1 MTQNVNPL
9 KQFFRQP
16 AIYLRLPSDGRHWP
30 KNALNMPENK
40 ELPIF
45 PMTAIDEITYR
56 TPDAVFNGQAV
67 VNVIQ
72 SCAPNIKDAWSIPGV
87 DLNAILIGIR
97 IASYG
102 HNMEFET
109 VCPHC
114 AESSEF
120 GLDLRTVL
128 DQMRS
133 PDYSRTIKQG
143 DLEVFFKPMTYKNL
157 NDNNHSQFEEQKI
170 LQMLPDAEIPDQ
182 QKITALS
189 EAMKKLTD
197 VTVNALVQSIAAVK
211 TPDSMVTETAYIAEM
226 LKNCDRRLFNQIR
239 DHIISIK
246 GEAEI
251 KPLKLKCNSCNQEY
265 EQAVTLDMSSFF
277 EVAS

>member
-1 MTQNVNPL
+1 
-9 KQFFRQP
+9 
-16 AIYLRLPSDGRHWP
+16 
-30 KNALNMPENK
+30 
-40 ELPIF
+40 
-45 PMTAIDEITYR
+45 
-56 TPDAVFNGQAV
+56 
-67 VNVIQ
+67 
-72 SCAPNIKDAWSIPGV
+72 
-87 DLNAILIGIR
+87 
-97 IASYG
+97 
-102 HNMEFET
+102 MEFET

-114 AESSEF
+114 TESSDF

-128 DQMRS
+128 DQMKS

-143 DLEVFFKPMTYKNL
+143 DLEIFFKPMTYKNL
-157 NDNNHSQFEEQKI
+157 NDNNQSQFEEQKI

-189 EAMKKLTD
+189 DAMKKLTD

-211 TPDSMVTETAYIAEM
+211 TPDSMVTESAYIAEM

>member
-1 MTQNVNPL
+1 MSNNPL
-9 KQFFRQP
+9 RQYFRQP
-16 AIYLRLPSDGRHWP
+16 AIYIKLPSGGKNYPEGALEWP
-30 KNALNMPENK
+30 ANG
-40 ELPIF
+40 ELPVY
-45 PMTAIDEITYR
+45 PMTAVDEITYR
-56 TPDAVFNGQAV
+56 TPDALFNGTAV
-67 VNVIQ
+67 VDVIK
-72 SCAPNIKDAWSIPGV
+72 SCIPNILDPWSMPATDV
-87 DLNAILIGIR
+87 DTALVAIR

-102 HNMEFET
+102 HTMEFET

-114 AESSEF
+114 TESSEF

-143 DLEVFFKPMTYKNL
+143 DLEIFFKPMTYKNL

-170 LQMLPDAEIPDQ
+170 LQMLPEAEIPDQ

-189 EAMKKLTD
+189 DAMKKLTD
-197 VTVNALVQSIAAVK
+197 ITVNALVQSIAAVK
-211 TPDSMVTETAYIAEM
+211 TPDSMVTEQSYIAEM
-226 LKNCDRRLFNQIR
+226 LKNCDRRLFNQVR
-239 DHIISIK
+239 DHIINIK

>member
-1 MTQNVNPL
+1 MSNNPL
-9 KQFFRQP
+9 RQYFRQP
-16 AIYLRLPSDGRHWP
+16 AIYIKLPSGGKNYPEGSLEWP
-30 KNALNMPENK
+30 ANG
-40 ELPIF
+40 ELPVY
-45 PMTAIDEITYR
+45 PMTAVDEITYR
-56 TPDAVFNGQAV
+56 TPDALFNGTAV
-67 VNVIQ
+67 VDVIK
-72 SCAPNIKDAWSIPGV
+72 SCIPNILDPWYMPATDV
-87 DLNAILIGIR
+87 DTALVAIR

-102 HNMEFET
+102 HTMEFET

-114 AESSEF
+114 TESSEF

-143 DLEVFFKPMTYKNL
+143 DLEIFFKPMTYKNL

-170 LQMLPDAEIPDQ
+170 LQMLPEAEIPDQ

-189 EAMKKLTD
+189 DAMKKLTD
-197 VTVNALVQSIAAVK
+197 ITVNALVQSIAAVK
-211 TPDSMVTETAYIAEM
+211 TPDSMVTEQSYIAEM
-226 LKNCDRRLFNQIR
+226 LKNCDRRLFNQVR
-239 DHIISIK
+239 DHIINIK

>member
-1 MTQNVNPL
+1 MSNNPL
-9 KQFFRQP
+9 RQYFRQP
-16 AIYLRLPSDGRHWP
+16 AIYIKLPSGGKNYPEGTLEWP
-30 KNALNMPENK
+30 ANG
-40 ELPIF
+40 ELPVY
-45 PMTAIDEITYR
+45 PMTAVDEITYR
-56 TPDAVFNGQAV
+56 TPDALFNGTAV
-67 VNVIQ
+67 VDVIK
-72 SCAPNIKDAWSIPGV
+72 SCIPNIIDPWSMPATDV
-87 DLNAILIGIR
+87 DTALVAIR

-102 HNMEFET
+102 HTMEFET

-114 AESSEF
+114 TESSEF

-157 NDNNHSQFEEQKI
+157 NDNNHSQFEEQKV

-211 TPDSMVTETAYIAEM
+211 TPDSMVTETVYIAEM

-239 DHIISIK
+239 DHIIGIK

>member
-1 MTQNVNPL
+1 MSNNPL
-9 KQFFRQP
+9 RQYFRQP
-16 AIYLRLPSDGRHWP
+16 AIYIKLPSGGKNYPEGSLEWP
-30 KNALNMPENK
+30 ANG
-40 ELPIF
+40 ELPVY
-45 PMTAIDEITYR
+45 PMTAVDEITYR
-56 TPDAVFNGQAV
+56 TPDALFNGTAV
-67 VNVIQ
+67 VDVIK
-72 SCAPNIKDAWSIPGV
+72 SCIPNIV
-87 DLNAILIGIR
+87 DPWHMPATDVDTALVAIR

-102 HNMEFET
+102 HTMEFET

-114 AESSEF
+114 TESSEF

-128 DQMRS
+128 DQMKS

-143 DLEVFFKPMTYKNL
+143 DLEIFFKPMTYKNL

-189 EAMKKLTD
+189 DAMKKLTD

-211 TPDSMVTETAYIAEM
+211 TPDSMVTESAYIAEM

-239 DHIISIK
+239 DHIINIK

>member
-1 MTQNVNPL
+1 MSNNPL
-9 KQFFRQP
+9 RQYFRQP
-16 AIYLRLPSDGRHWP
+16 AIYIKLPSGGKNYPEGALEWP
-30 KNALNMPENK
+30 ANG
-40 ELPIF
+40 ELPVY
-45 PMTAIDEITYR
+45 PMTAVDEITYR
-56 TPDAVFNGQAV
+56 TPDALFNGTAV
-67 VNVIQ
+67 VDVIK
-72 SCAPNIKDAWSIPGV
+72 SCIPNILDPWSMPATDV
-87 DLNAILIGIR
+87 DTALVAIR

-102 HNMEFET
+102 HTMEFET

-114 AESSEF
+114 TESSEF

-128 DQMRS
+128 DQMKS

-211 TPDSMVTETAYIAEM
+211 TPDSMVTESAYIAEM

-239 DHIISIK
+239 DHIINIK
-246 GEAEI
+246 SEAEI

>member
-1 MTQNVNPL
+1 MSNNPL
-9 KQFFRQP
+9 RQYFRQP
-16 AIYLRLPSDGRHWP
+16 AIYIKLPSGGKNYPEGTLEWP
-30 KNALNMPENK
+30 PNS
-40 ELPIF
+40 ELPVY
-45 PMTAIDEITYR
+45 PMTAVDEITYR
-56 TPDAVFNGQAV
+56 TPDALFNGTAV
-67 VNVIQ
+67 VDVIK
-72 SCAPNIKDAWSIPGV
+72 SCIPNILDPWHMPATDV
-87 DLNAILIGIR
+87 DTALVAIR

-102 HNMEFET
+102 HTMEFET

-114 AESSEF
+114 TESSEF

-211 TPDSMVTETAYIAEM
+211 TPDSMVTESAYIAEM

-239 DHIISIK
+239 DHIINIK